1 MTVEFTGELWQWD
14 ARQADSWIFV
24 ALPPEVAD
32 DILEAG
38 EHVTRGFGSLRVE
51 VTIGATTWRTSVFP
65 DARRRTFVLPLK
77 RAVRHAEGLSVGD
90 RAHVQ
95 LRLVDV

>member
-14 ARQADSWIFV
+14 ARQADSWVFV

-32 DILEAG
+32 DVLEAG
-38 EHVTRGFGSLRVE
+38 AHVTRGFGSLRVE
-51 VTIGATTWRTSVFP
+51 VTVGGTTWRTSVFP
-65 DARRRTFVLPLK
+65 DAHRRTFVLPLK

-90 RAHVQ
+90 RAHVR
-95 LRLVDV
+95 LRLVDA